1 MNTPRTPRSLLMVS
15 LLLVSV
21 LSLVSCKVDKAAFA
35 RQVGLQN
42 VDLKNVQDGAY
53 EAAYTIEPPA
63 GVMAANKHVRVRV
76 TVTGGR
82 YETIELL
89 EPPRLGANK
98 TFQTLSARLVET
110 QELSVDAIS
119 SATITSVAVLK
130 AVQEAVAPTGK

>member
-15 LLLVSV
+15 LLLVSA

-98 TFQTLSARLVET
+98 TFQALSARLVET